1 MVYCNIDDVIDE
13 AKVKPAFFGLATMEE
28 LQERVTKWAEEAKSL
43 IDDYCNREFP
53 DFPDEELPR
62 LVTLASEE
70 IIHNIISN
78 RRVRQDGQYIRSNDW
93 TLKTVPTTIF
103 TDDIKGILKGYIKE
117 TETYNNSD
125 VGFFVVTGAK
135 KHGKTVQH

>member
-53 DFPDEELPR
+53 DFPDEELPLLCDIAMDGDR
-62 LVTLASEE
+62 GICSMLEGYHFNLGKVIAKNEGICE
-70 IIHNIISN
+70 IRIE
-78 RRVRQDGQYIRSNDW
+78 R
-93 TLKTVPTTIF
+93 K
-103 TDDIKGILKGYIKE
+103 
-117 TETYNNSD
+117 
-125 VGFFVVTGAK
+125 
-135 KHGKTVQH
+135 